1 MKTLNVKNIPNI
13 NYTPRADFDDPKDN
27 MLCAGERKYMLF
39 DTYEEMDKLNEMA
52 AEYFDVPLDQTLE
65 IQLNEGFDIDNKS
78 KTVSF
83 NPKHEKNVYTRSLTN
98 SRPVR
103 NKKNGIPYPF

>member
-1 MKTLNVKNIPNI
+1 
-13 NYTPRADFDDPKDN
+13 
-27 MLCAGERKYMLF
+27 MLF